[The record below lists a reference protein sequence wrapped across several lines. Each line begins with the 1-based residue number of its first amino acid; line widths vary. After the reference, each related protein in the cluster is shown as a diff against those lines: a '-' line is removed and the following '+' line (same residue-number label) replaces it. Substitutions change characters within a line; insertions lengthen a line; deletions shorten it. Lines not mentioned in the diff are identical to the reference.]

1 MLAGKFRG
9 TAPNSNAMRDR
20 LVAQAIACAKRRYV
34 RGVVKTRKRGRR
46 CFEFDVL
53 QIKERNR
60 EHAKHQRS
68 RCVVTL
74 AQAGMPVLL

>member
-1 MLAGKFRG
+1 MLAGKFRD
-9 TAPNSNAMRDR
+9 TEPNSNAMRDR
-20 LVAQAIACAKRRYV
+20 LVAQAIACAKRRCV
-34 RGVVKTRKRGRR
+34 QGVVKTRKRGRR